1 MPTLPKIFRPITQNT
16 LIFLFGLI
24 ITEIEIID
32 FAEGRAAEIKA
43 LEEVVNIA
51 EGGKNVIQKLPRHMR
66 RRAMS
71 HNIKRLPKNLRAFA
85 TFQVSVLEALTLQE
99 TLSIHDSMNRLKIE
113 FIAYIYILL

>member
-1 MPTLPKIFRPITQNT
+1 MTIIKKCLPTLPKIFSPVTQNT
-16 LIFLFGLI
+16 YFLFCLI

-85 TFQVSVLEALTLQE
+85 TFQVSVLEAFHE
-99 TLSIHDSMNRLKIE
+99 IMR
-113 FIAYIYILL
+113 IYHGPGCVECSNI